1 MILHSGPPAYQR
13 WLALI
18 LIAIGWFLF
27 ANLAGA
33 TVDRVREFPGWS
45 NFLVFSLENSDST
58 YLNER
63 SEVVQFSS
71 RQSSPTATA
80 QIVRSIISTD
90 TEAPSR
96 RSSGTTP
103 TSVFNQEI
111 FWPPI
116 CGQSGESHFNQIG
129 QRGEITRNIRIRTSP
144 SNTSGTEIISGM
156 SFVIIGPSRCAIPN
170 GYSAE
175 MLFLNVR
182 LVGVSNNRTGW
193 IPESGIG
200 SSGTIVYNV
209 YPSR

>member
-1 MILHSGPPAYQR
+1 MILQTGPPAYQR

-45 NFLVFSLENSDST
+45 NFLVFSLESSESA
-58 YLNER
+58 YLSEG
-63 SEVVQFSS
+63 SEVNQFSG
-71 RQSSPTATA
+71 RQLLPTPTVQTLSSITAT
-80 QIVRSIISTD
+80 D
-90 TEAPSR
+90 TQVPSR
-96 RSSGTTP
+96 RLPSITP
-103 TSVFNQEI
+103 TPIPNQET
-111 FWPPI
+111 FMAPR
-116 CGQSGESHFNQIG
+116 CGQSGESRFNQVG

-144 SNTSGTEIISGM
+144 SDTSGTEIISGT
-156 SFVIIGPSRCAIPN
+156 SFVIIGPSRCSIPS